1 MLGWNW
7 IESCL
12 SMVESETLSSW
23 NMEMGKNFVKNLSKN
38 LSWPF
43 GLIFIFGGL
52 SEFSS
57 NNFIFGLSGIL
68 LGLSFLPIFWSFLN
82 KKFNLSPSIFKKAG
96 VVFVLMLLFGYFAP
110 PAEKVSQ
117 TLLQNSLAPTSEATT
132 TAEKQV
138 RVSEVEIGQVT
149 RVVDGDTLEV
159 LVDDQTMKIRVIG
172 INTPETVDPRKS
184 VECFGQQ
191 ASSEAKRLLENQQVR
206 LETDPT
212 QGDKDKYDRY
222 LRFVW
227 LENGNFDYGKQMIA
241 NGFAFEYT
249 YQTPYKYQAEYK
261 LAQQTAETEKKGL
274 WADDA
279 CMIPATPTPS
289 PAASVV
295 STSSPKATPKP
306 TISPKINPSPKPTTS
321 VKSNNSVSP
330 NSGGSAGRSCSGP
343 DLDCKDFATHAEA
356 QAFFNGCGFT
366 ATNDPMKLDGTG
378 VDDGIACESLP

>member
-1 MLGWNW
+1 MA
-7 IESCL
+7 EP
-12 SMVESETLSSW
+12 ETLSSW
-23 NMEMGKNFVKNLSKN
+23 NMEMSKNFVKNLSKN
-38 LSWPF
+38 LGWLF

-96 VVFVLMLLFGYFAP
+96 VVFVLMLLFGYLAP
-110 PAEKVSQ
+110 PAEKVPQ
-117 TLLQNSLAPTSEATT
+117 TLVQNSLAPTPEATT
-132 TAEKQV
+132 SAEKQV
-138 RVSEVEIGQVT
+138 GVVEGEIGRVT

-159 LVDDQTMKIRVIG
+159 LVGGQTMKTRVIG

-206 LETDPT
+206 LEIDPT
-212 QGDKDKYDRY
+212 QGDIDKYGRY

-279 CMIPATPTPS
+279 CVISETPTFS
-289 PAASVV
+289 PVASMVP
-295 STSSPKATPKP
+295 TSSPKAT
-306 TISPKINPSPKPTTS
+306 PKPTTS
-321 VKSNNSVSP
+321 VKSNNSGSTS
-330 NSGGSAGRSCSGP
+330 SGGSAGRSCSGP

-356 QAFFNGCGFT
+356 QAFFDGCGFT

-378 VDDGIACESLP
+378 VDDGIACEDRP

>member
-1 MLGWNW
+1 MNIGFFKS
-7 IESCL
+7 I
-12 SMVESETLSSW
+12 
-23 NMEMGKNFVKNLSKN
+23 VKKLTW
-38 LSWPF
+38 LF
-43 GLIFIFGGL
+43 GLIFIFGGF

-96 VVFVLMLLFGYFAP
+96 VVFVLMSLFGYLAP
-110 PAEKVSQ
+110 PTEKVPQ
-117 TLLQNSLAPTSEATT
+117 TLVQNSLAPTQEATT
-132 TAEKQV
+132 SAEKQV
-138 RVSEVEIGQVT
+138 GVVVEEIGQVT

-159 LVDDQTMKIRVIG
+159 LVGGQAMKIRVIG

-206 LETDPT
+206 LEIDPT

-227 LENGNFDYGKQMIA
+227 LENGNSDYGKQMIA

-261 LAQQTAETEKKGL
+261 LAQQTAEAEKKGL

-279 CMIPATPTPS
+279 CVITATPTPS
-289 PAASVV
+289 PAALVV
-295 STSSPKATPKP
+295 PTPSPKP
-306 TISPKINPSPKPTTS
+306 TSKPTVAPKISPSPKPTTS
-321 VKSNNSVSP
+321 VKSNNSGSTS
-330 NSGGSAGRSCSGP
+330 SGGSAGRSCTGP

-378 VDDGIACESLP
+378 VDDGIACEDRP

>member
-1 MLGWNW
+1 
-7 IESCL
+7 
-12 SMVESETLSSW
+12 
-23 NMEMGKNFVKNLSKN
+23 MEIGKKFVKSLSKN
-38 LSWPF
+38 LGWPF

-52 SEFSS
+52 SEFSA

-68 LGLSFLPIFWSFLN
+68 LGLSFLPVFWSFLN
-82 KKFNLSPSIFKKAG
+82 KKFNLSPSIFKKVG
-96 VVFVLMLLFGYFAP
+96 VVFVLMLLFGYLAP
-110 PAEKVSQ
+110 PAEKKLDV
-117 TLLQNSLAPTSEATT
+117 LMQNSLPSAEEATLS
-132 TAEKQV
+132 AEKKV
-138 RVSEVEIGQVT
+138 EEVVGEVGQVT

-159 LVDDQTMKIRVIG
+159 LVGDRTMKIRVIG

-191 ASSEAKRLLENQQVR
+191 ASSEAKRLLENQRVR
-206 LETDPT
+206 LEIDPT
-212 QGDKDKYDRY
+212 QVDKDKYDRY

-241 NGFAFEYT
+241 SGFAFEYT
-249 YQTPYKYQAEYK
+249 YQAPYKYQAEYK

-279 CMIPATPTPS
+279 CVVAVTPTPS
-289 PAASVV
+289 PVQSVV
-295 STSSPKATPKP
+295 PTPSPKATPKP
-306 TISPKINPSPKPTTS
+306 TIAPKINPSPKPTTS
-321 VKSNNSVSP
+321 VKSNNSGSTS
-330 NSGGSAGRSCSGP
+330 SGGSAGRSCTGP